1 MAFELLTLICA
12 AFFASAAVYVSFVE
26 HPARLACGT
35 QIALAEWRPSY
46 KRAATMQVALVVVGT
61 LSSIVAFATGQGVM
75 VLAGGLVLALM
86 VPYTLFVVMPTN
98 RELLDPSRPADASSG
113 RLLEK
118 WGRLHMVRTVSGVIA
133 VVIIALDL
141 LQKV

>member
-1 MAFELLTLICA
+1 MVFELLTLICA
-12 AFFASAAVYVSFVE
+12 SFFASAAAYVSFVE

-35 QIALAEWRPSY
+35 QIAMAEWRPSY
-46 KRAATMQVALVVVGT
+46 KRAAPIQVTLVVVGT
-61 LSSIVAFATGQGVM
+61 LSAIVACATGQGVM
-75 VLAGGLVLALM
+75 VLAGGLLLALM
-86 VPYTLFVVMPTN
+86 VPYTLIVVMPTN
-98 RELLDPSRPADASSG
+98 RELLNPSRPADASSG

-118 WGRLHMVRTVSGVIA
+118 WGRLHMVRTVSGLIA